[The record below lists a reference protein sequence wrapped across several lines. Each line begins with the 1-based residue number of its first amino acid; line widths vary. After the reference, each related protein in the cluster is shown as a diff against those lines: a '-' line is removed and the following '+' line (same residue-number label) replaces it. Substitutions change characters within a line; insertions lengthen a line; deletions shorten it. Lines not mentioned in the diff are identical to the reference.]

1 MSRLV
6 SRWTQEETEML
17 NSLVTRFKKN
27 FKRVADHFPGRS
39 YSQIRSHY
47 YNQVYR
53 SERDSFKDSR
63 SDSTPVQQQEA
74 QQQEVSFYY
83 FTELFE

>member
-1 MSRLV
+1 MTRLV
-6 SRWTQEETEML
+6 SRWTQEETKML

-27 FKRVADHFPGRS
+27 FRRVADHFPGRT
-39 YSQIRSHY
+39 YSQIRSHF
-47 YNQVYR
+47 YNQIYR

-63 SDSTPVQQQEA
+63 SHPTPVQQQEA